1 MAILDDLD
9 AFIQEHRRC
18 GELRNGASAARA
30 EIVWIECSCGA
41 YIAKPINSTDDDPN

>member
-18 GELRNGASAARA
+18 GELSNGTGGCRP
-30 EIVWIECSCGA
+30 EVVWIDCSCGGR
-41 YIAKPINSTDDDPN
+41 IAKPINPTEDDPD